1 VQQEVANFNTMHP
14 NKFSFYDHTDYQR
27 RKLISDS
34 YNSNS
39 GETRLSPEWLMTRV
53 TVVLL
58 AIVGPIYF
66 FLLMLFIPQM
76 SPFADTTLNIL
87 FHYLAA
93 PIVFSLPW
101 VGTIYYQRY
110 RLANTVHIMDETI
123 TAVPLRWRMFYG
135 ANALFVLMLFVL
147 PLATPIIAIIEGLLV
162 AGRVF
167 YLIGF
172 GKLGGGKPAAALGV
186 IAALALCVLPAFV
199 MMEFIPGYM
208 AVWEIILRTWE
219 DFWVNVASGVAQCLV
234 NALSIG
240 APIYF
245 IYFGAQEYDRGLYG
259 EVYTKTPTTRIKL
272 GELVIFLVFVIMY
285 LPPIP
290 TPIGIIPFL
299 DLSYL
304 FQRYINWISLG
315 IVVIMVLVRMKLK
328 VKRDTTMG
336 GASNIFVVGLF
347 LVVELFF
354 KTNLILITAIIW
366 LAFLIYGGLAAVSYF
381 RASSREIY

>member
-1 VQQEVANFNTMHP
+1 
-14 NKFSFYDHTDYQR
+14 
-27 RKLISDS
+27 
-34 YNSNS
+34 
-39 GETRLSPEWLMTRV
+39 
-53 TVVLL
+53 
-58 AIVGPIYF
+58 
-66 FLLMLFIPQM
+66 
-76 SPFADTTLNIL
+76 
-87 FHYLAA
+87 
-93 PIVFSLPW
+93 
-101 VGTIYYQRY
+101 
-110 RLANTVHIMDETI
+110 
-123 TAVPLRWRMFYG
+123 
-135 ANALFVLMLFVL
+135 
-147 PLATPIIAIIEGLLV
+147 
-162 AGRVF
+162 
-167 YLIGF
+167 
-172 GKLGGGKPAAALGV
+172 
-186 IAALALCVLPAFV
+186 
-199 MMEFIPGYM
+199 MEFIPGYM